1 MEQNREL
8 WLEMGEEATAEML
21 QKCEEE
27 WVGKNKV
34 GTDDAARDQL
44 PPEKSKPYRVWRV
57 KRPSP
62 RLLILII
69 EWWTLF
75 FDHDMSFRQ
84 RGKTERYFKYHSLH
98 KAKLLQN
105 KPPHTVE

>member
-44 PPEKSKPYRVWRV
+44 PPEKSKPYRV
-57 KRPSP
+57 
-62 RLLILII
+62 
-69 EWWTLF
+69 
-75 FDHDMSFRQ
+75 
-84 RGKTERYFKYHSLH
+84 
-98 KAKLLQN
+98 
-105 KPPHTVE
+105 